1 MTPQEIYKNWKLSHK
16 INMRVYTDEE
26 MFVMGYEA
34 RNDQVDA
41 LIQLV
46 DDLSTRLAELTQK
59 KKAKK
64 DE

>member
-1 MTPQEIYKNWKLSHK
+1 
-16 INMRVYTDEE
+16 
-26 MFVMGYEA
+26 MFVKGYEA
-34 RNDQVDA
+34 RNEQVDS

-46 DDLSTRLAELTQK
+46 DDLSARLAELTQK

>member
-1 MTPQEIYKNWKLSHK
+1 MCSSDLDSHK

-26 MFVMGYEA
+26 MFVKGYES
-34 RNDQVDA
+34 RDDQVDA